1 MRHCKKRNRDEAVTG
16 GYVHPIP
23 EKNNRLLNFG
33 EIALVVTQ
41 GDFTKVQIRSKKRKK
56 IN

>member
-41 GDFTKVQIRSKKRKK
+41 GDFTKVQIRFKKTKE
-56 IN
+56 N